1 MRGRGKQRENLLLD
15 FWACFLLP
23 GYTLLFAGS
32 VKWFSTNF
40 SVLAVT
46 GADHYRGFLVWGVL
60 AGVYFLVLLGR
71 LAATLT
77 QTWQRRGGYLLLG
90 AAAVCLGLGLPLP
103 YLPARYPEVARLHTL
118 LIFSACVWMMGALL
132 WLLLSFRRDQGRSY
146 DRLLLAWGAIVLV
159 CGVLFALSGII
170 STALEVFFT
179 LSAAQ
184 LVRRMWMRRKN

>member
-1 MRGRGKQRENLLLD
+1 MRGRRRQRENLLLD

-46 GADHYRGFLVWGVL
+46 GANHYRGFLIWGLL
-60 AGVYFLVLLGR
+60 AGMYFLVTLGC
-71 LAATLT
+71 LASTLKR
-77 QTWQRRGGYLLLG
+77 TWQRRGAYLLL
-90 AAAVCLGLGLPLP
+90 AAGGICLAAGLPLP
-103 YLPARYPEVARLHTL
+103 YLPARYPQVSQLHTL
-118 LIFSACVWMMGALL
+118 LLFSACVWMMGALL
-132 WLLLSFRRDQGRSY
+132 WLLLSFQREEGGY
-146 DRLLLAWGAIVLV
+146 DRLIWAWCGIAAG
-159 CGVLFALSGII
+159 CGVLFVLAGII

-184 LVRRMWMRRKN
+184 LVRRLWRRRKY

>member
-40 SVLAVT
+40 SVLAVA
-46 GADHYRGFLVWGVL
+46 GADYYRGFLVWGVL
-60 AGVYFLVLLGR
+60 AGAYFLVTLGR
-71 LAATLT
+71 LAATLH
-77 QTWQRRGGYLLLG
+77 QKWQRRGLYLLLS
-90 AAAVCLGLGLPLP
+90 AALVCLGAGLPLP
-103 YLPARYPEVARLHTL
+103 YLPTDYPEVARLHTL

-132 WLLLSFRRDQGRSY
+132 WLLLSFRREEGRRY
-146 DRLLLAWGAIVLV
+146 DPLLLAWGAIVLV
-159 CGVLFALSGII
+159 CGVLFVLAGII

-184 LVRRMWMRRKN
+184 LVRRMWLRRKH

>member
-1 MRGRGKQRENLLLD
+1 MRGRGRQRENLLLD

-60 AGVYFLVLLGR
+60 AGIYFLVMLAR

-77 QTWQRRGGYLLLG
+77 RPWQRRGGYLLL
-90 AAAVCLGLGLPLP
+90 AAALVSLGLGLPLP

-132 WLLLSFRRDQGRSY
+132 WLLLSFRREEGGGY
-146 DRLLLAWGAIVLV
+146 DRLLLAWGAIVGG
-159 CGVLFALSGII
+159 CGVLFALAGMI

-179 LSAAQ
+179 LSTAQ
-184 LVRRMWMRRKN
+184 LVRRMWLRRNS